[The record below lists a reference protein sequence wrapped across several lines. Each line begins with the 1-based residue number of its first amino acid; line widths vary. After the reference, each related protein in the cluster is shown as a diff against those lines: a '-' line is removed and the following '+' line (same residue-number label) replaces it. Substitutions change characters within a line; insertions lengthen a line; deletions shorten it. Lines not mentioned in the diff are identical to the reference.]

1 MKTAARVALGG
12 RCDEVP
18 ILQISDDRLPAAVG
32 CQGRLAADP
41 WVEPYGFVTMSL
53 TEIGALALTTRP

>member
-1 MKTAARVALGG
+1 MEMAVRVALG
-12 RCDEVP
+12 
-18 ILQISDDRLPAAVG
+18 DDRLPAAVG

-41 WVEPYGFVTMSL
+41 RVEPYGFVTMSL